1 MNPWMN
7 GPDLV
12 QEIIVQSQHLHF
24 LQLIQSVILM
34 IVNFQMVFLMVSR
47 IKKKK
52 TISFYTYIT
61 YILFFSNILYLK
73 NIYFNRVVLL
83 QRSQNEFPI

>member
-34 IVNFQMVFLMVSR
+34 IVNFQMVSR
-47 IKKKK
+47 IKEKR
-52 TISFYTYIT
+52 ISFIYI
-61 YILFFSNILYLK
+61 YYFFFKHFIFK
-73 NIYFNRVVLL
+73 
-83 QRSQNEFPI
+83 

>member
-24 LQLIQSVILM
+24 LPLIQSVILM
-34 IVNFQMVFLMVSR
+34 IVNFQMVSR
-47 IKKKK
+47 IKEKKNF
-52 TISFYTYIT
+52 ILYIH
-61 YILFFSNILYLK
+61 YILYIIFFSNILYLN

-83 QRSQNEFPI
+83 QRSQ

>member
-34 IVNFQMVFLMVSR
+34 IVNFQMVFLMVSQ
-47 IKKKK
+47 IKEKKR
-52 TISFYTYIT
+52 ISFYTYVT
-61 YILFFSNILYLK
+61 YILFFSKILYLTVSFFY
-73 NIYFNRVVLL
+73 NDH
-83 QRSQNEFPI
+83 NEFPI